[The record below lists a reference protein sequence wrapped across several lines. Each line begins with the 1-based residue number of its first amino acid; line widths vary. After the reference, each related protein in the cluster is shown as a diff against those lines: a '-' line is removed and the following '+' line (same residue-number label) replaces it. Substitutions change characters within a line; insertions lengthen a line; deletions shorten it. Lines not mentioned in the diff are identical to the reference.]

1 MDPTDKLIHVIACGV
16 LSTDLRQVTERLQ
29 IPASMEFL
37 PGGLHARPDEL
48 KKRLQERIDRVSAG
62 FRGERIVVG
71 YGVCGLGT
79 VGLHARNVPLAIPR
93 VNDCIALFLGSDNA
107 YREQFAR
114 FPGTYYVSAGWV
126 EEKAQPQSDQEAP
139 IQCGP
144 DCFTLRQL
152 SQRYGQENAAAIR
165 TFLNSWQRNY
175 QRAAFIDTGVS
186 GPRQNYARLAQAMA
200 QEFGWKYEEI
210 LGSHDLLHTLM
221 TARHS
226 TDEVLLVPPHHVT
239 VHDPIRRTLNAVPVW
254 ESGRSAGPG
263 EHTLV
268 FESDAAADRAESAVA
283 ARMGLGIDAGGT
295 YTDAVL
301 YDFQRDQVIDKA
313 KALTTKWDFTIGIR
327 AALAGLTPALLEQ
340 VDLVS
345 ISTTLATNAIVEGR
359 GQKVGLLIFPPYGL
373 FDPPDIAYRPIGILE
388 GQLEID
394 GRELLPV
401 DPDQV
406 RREVRRMLAEE
417 NVGAFAVSGYA
428 SHVNPTHE
436 LEVKAIIEQ
445 ETGLRVS
452 CAHELSEKC
461 NYRIRSVTAA
471 LNASIIPCLDT
482 FLKDADGVLRQRG
495 ITAPRMVVK
504 SDGTLMSLTF
514 ARQQPIA
521 TILSGPAASVAG
533 ASYLAGL
540 ENAMVVDMGGT
551 TTDTATIRR
560 GRVRACREGASI
572 GSWRTHVEALDLRT
586 LGLGGDSLIARGRD
600 GQLSI
605 GPWRVAPVAWLFRD
619 GNDGARAFAWLES
632 HQGRYRASTRG
643 MEFVA
648 ATGGTA
654 VENLPESEQRL
665 LEELAEGPCSLDELT
680 ERLHTGFW
688 PLVPLDAL
696 ERRHLVVKS
705 SLTPTDVV
713 HAAGRLELWNA
724 DAAKRLCCFFSRLLG
739 VSPDEFTRLV
749 HQQIVRRLATELLRK
764 QLGEQAEAD
773 QWDRSG
779 AAAAMVGNWLEGG
792 TDDYRVHIALRYPI
806 IGIGAPIHLYLPDAA
821 KLLETQVV
829 IPPHADVA
837 NAIGAIT
844 GRVLIHRQLEIA
856 PTEHGRYTV
865 SGLPDAPSFGD
876 FQEAHHHA
884 IDRLLPMVRRQAEE
898 AGTSSTRV
906 EVLVHDRVAPS
917 GYGGLIFISRTLT
930 GRLSGRPD
938 VARLIQIGRAER
950 YQAEQD

>member
-1 MDPTDKLIHVIACGV
+1 MTPAERLIRVNAPNAPP
-16 LSTDLRQVTERLQ
+16 TDLRQMSEPIQ
-29 IPASMEFL
+29 IAASMEIL
-37 PGGLHARPDEL
+37 PGGPNAQTDEL
-48 KKRLQERIDRVSAG
+48 ERRRPERSDCVSPG
-62 FRGERIVVG
+62 
-71 YGVCGLGT
+71 GV
-79 VGLHARNVPLAIPR
+79 
-93 VNDCIALFLGSDNA
+93 
-107 YREQFAR
+107 
-114 FPGTYYVSAGWV
+114 
-126 EEKAQPQSDQEAP
+126 
-139 IQCGP
+139 
-144 DCFTLRQL
+144 
-152 SQRYGQENAAAIR
+152 
-165 TFLNSWQRNY
+165 
-175 QRAAFIDTGVS
+175 
-186 GPRQNYARLAQAMA
+186 
-200 QEFGWKYEEI
+200 
-210 LGSHDLLHTLM
+210 
-221 TARHS
+221 
-226 TDEVLLVPPHHVT
+226 
-239 VHDPIRRTLNAVPVW
+239 RR
-254 ESGRSAGPG
+254 
-263 EHTLV
+263 LV
-268 FESDAAADRAESAVA
+268 FESDAAADRAESAVL

-301 YDFQRDQVIDKA
+301 YDFQRDQVVEKA
-313 KALTTKWDFTIGIR
+313 KALTTKWDFTIGINE
-327 AALAGLTPALLEQ
+327 ALNGLTPALLEQ

-401 DPDQV
+401 DADQV
-406 RREVRRMLAEE
+406 RREVRRMLEE
-417 NVGAFAVSGYA
+417 EKVEAFAVSGYA
-428 SHVNPTHE
+428 SHVNPMHE
-436 LEVKAIIEQ
+436 LQVKAIIEQ
-445 ETGLRVS
+445 ETGLHVS

-471 LNASIIPCLDT
+471 LNASIIPCLDD
-482 FLKDADGVLRQRG
+482 FLKDADCVLRRRG

-504 SDGTLMSLTF
+504 SDGTLMSLTL

-540 ENAMVVDMGGT
+540 QDAMVLDMGGT

-560 GRVRACREGASI
+560 GGVRACREGASV
-572 GSWRTHVEALDLRT
+572 GAWRTYVEALDLRT
-586 LGLGGDSLIARGRD
+586 LGMGGDSLISRGRD

-605 GPWRVAPVAWLFRD
+605 GPLRVAPVAWLFRR
-619 GNDGARAFAWLES
+619 GNDGARAFAWIES

-648 ATGGTA
+648 ATGPA
-654 VENLPESEQRL
+654 APEDLSDQEQRVW
-665 LEELAEGPCSLDELT
+665 EELAEGPCSLDELA
-680 ERLHTGFW
+680 ERLHGGFW
-688 PLVPLDAL
+688 PLAPLAAL

-705 SLTPTDVV
+705 ALTPTDVA

-724 DAAKRLCCFFSRLLG
+724 DAAKRLCEIFSRLLG
-739 VSPDEFTRLV
+739 VSPDEFARLV

-764 QLGEQAEAD
+764 QLGERAETD
-773 QWDRSG
+773 QWDRSE
-779 AAAAMVGNWLEGG
+779 AAAALVGNWLEGG
-792 TDDYRVHIALRYPI
+792 TDDYRVQIALRYPI

-821 KLLETQVV
+821 KLFATQAV

-844 GRVLIHRQLEIA
+844 GGVLIHRQVEIA

-876 FQEAHHHA
+876 FEEAHQYA
-884 IDRLLPMVRRQAEE
+884 INQLLPMVRRHAEE

-930 GRLSGRPD
+930 ARLSGRPD
-938 VARLIQIGRAER
+938 VARLIRSGRTEG
-950 YQAEQD
+950 